1 MKVFLDTNVI
11 ASATATRGLC
21 ADVLR
26 TVIEFHDL
34 VISDHLVGEVRRTL
48 KGKFGA
54 SADLMADVVSLFR
67 QNTIASQAH
76 PLRDVPLS
84 DPADVAIVSS
94 ALNAAADI
102 LVTGDREILDLR
114 RVGFLEIL
122 TPRQFWDKERGQ
134 GGGHVRRTL
143 AGSPPVPAPVRR

>member
-1 MKVFLDTNVI
+1 MRVFLDTNVI

-34 VISDHLVGEVRRTL
+34 LVSEHLILELRRVL
-48 KGKFGA
+48 KDKFGA
-54 SADLMADVVSLFR
+54 SPDLIADVVWLL
-67 QNTIASQAH
+67 QQDTLASHAT
-76 PLRDVPLS
+76 PLRDVPLP

-94 ALNAAADI
+94 ALNGAADV
-102 LVTGDREILDLR
+102 LVTGDQEILALR
-114 RVGFLEIL
+114 RIGSLEIL

-134 GGGHVRRTL
+134 PAGGHVR
-143 AGSPPVPAPVRR
+143 

>member
-11 ASATATRGLC
+11 VSATATRGLC

-34 VISDHLVGEVRRTL
+34 VVSDHLVGEVRRIL
-48 KGKFGA
+48 RDKFGA
-54 SADLMADVVSLFR
+54 SPDLIADVVSLLA
-67 QNTIASQAH
+67 QDTIASRAH
-76 PLRDVPLS
+76 PLCNLPLP

-94 ALNAAADI
+94 AINGGADI
-102 LVTGDREILDLR
+102 LVTGDREILDLS
-114 RVGFLEIL
+114 RVGSLEIL

-134 GGGHVRRTL
+134 QG
-143 AGSPPVPAPVRR
+143 AGYER

>member
-34 VISDHLVGEVRRTL
+34 VVSAHIVGEVRRIL
-48 KGKFGA
+48 KDKFGA
-54 SADLMADVVSLFR
+54 SPDLIADVVSLLR
-67 QNTIASQAH
+67 QDTIASEAH
-76 PLRDVPLS
+76 PLHSVPLS

-94 ALNAAADI
+94 ALNGAADV
-102 LVTGDREILDLR
+102 LVTGDKEILDLR
-114 RVGFLEIL
+114 RVGTLEIL

-134 GGGHVRRTL
+134 QGGGHVR
-143 AGSPPVPAPVRR
+143 

>member
-21 ADVLR
+21 ADVVR

-34 VISDHLVGEVRRTL
+34 VVSEPLIGEVRRVL
-48 KGKFGA
+48 KDKFGA
-54 SADLMADVVSLFR
+54 SAEMIDEVVSLLR
-67 QNTIASQAH
+67 QDTLHAEAL
-76 PLRDVPLS
+76 PLADLALK

-94 ALNAAADI
+94 ALNGGADV
-102 LVTGDREILDLR
+102 LVTGDKEVLALK
-114 RVGFLEIL
+114 RVGSLQIL

-134 GGGHVRRTL
+134 PENPRHGVRR
-143 AGSPPVPAPVRR
+143 P